1 MKHIR
6 ESNVSGSTRRLLD
19 RLALRW
25 ASKPRRPGVPQFT
38 RITRRQLLIAK
49 REGGAM

>member
-1 MKHIR
+1 MK

-19 RLALRW
+19 RVQRRW

-49 REGGAM
+49 REGGAI

>member
-1 MKHIR
+1 MKHLR
-6 ESNVSGSTRRLLD
+6 ENNASGSTRRLLD

-38 RITRRQLLIAK
+38 RITRRQLRLA
-49 REGGAM
+49 RQEGGVA